1 MVEKS
6 HPDGKLEYG
15 KLCLVRHADVQKLL
29 LCIAFSNKSANF
41 PSSKQQ
47 FVHSSLKTNLC
58 AIAKQSSQF
67 AASRDAEAFC
77 CHGYI

>member
-29 LCIAFSNKSANF
+29 LCTAFLNKSANF
-41 PSSKQQ
+41 PSSKRQ
-47 FVHSSLKTNLC
+47 FVHSFLTAFRTNPCPSVYKRPRVLPEY
-58 AIAKQSSQF
+58 AWADLIM
-67 AASRDAEAFC
+67 
-77 CHGYI
+77 